1 MPCVLSPSSCLGAE
15 GVEQVAGVDGP
26 VQLPASSEF
35 VESAASEP
43 IAPVSAVDVTCELVE
58 LVAAVTEPRASV
70 SAPEEETDPDED
82 ISGLVVGEEGDWV
95 PEPTAS

>member
-1 MPCVLSPSSCLGAE
+1 
-15 GVEQVAGVDGP
+15 VEQVAGVDGP

-35 VESAASEP
+35 VEPAASEP
-43 IAPVSAVDVTCELVE
+43 LAPVSVDVTCELME
-58 LVAAVTEPRASV
+58 LMAAVTEPRASV
-70 SAPEEETDPDED
+70 SAPEEETDPDEG